1 MPSEFASVR
10 SLGSKLPMASAPVL
24 IRSPSWSV
32 SCRVI
37 DSTLF
42 LLIRILR
49 ATRLSS
55 VFLGGAY
62 SSESLIACQTIENLI
77 HTSFERGD
85 HPSLT
90 TDRAV
95 STALLNQTV
104 ETLCTGSLFLSDTS
118 LTRGV
123 K

>member
-10 SLGSKLPMASAPVL
+10 SLGSKLPMASAPLL

-49 ATRLSS
+49 ANRLSS
-55 VFLGGAY
+55 VFLSGAY
-62 SSESLIACQTIENLI
+62 SSESLIECQTIEELI
-77 HTSFERGD
+77 HISLQRVD

-90 TDRAV
+90 TGQAV
-95 STALLNQTV
+95 STALLNQTAQTV
-104 ETLCTGSLFLSDTS
+104 CTGSLL
-118 LTRGV
+118 LC
-123 K
+123 